1 MKAALI
7 ALPALALTLSA
18 CSGRADGELEPGQWK
33 QTVTIK
39 SLEAP
44 KAPPQAQQA
53 LAKMA
58 GKVTTNESCMGADD
72 AKQGVK
78 SMAEAMQQGG
88 KCTVG
93 KFETAGGK
101 IAGNFDCKL
110 TAAGS
115 STMELTG
122 NYEPTKITM
131 NAKNT
136 ETNPSVPGGVVVV
149 NLEIKAER
157 VGECKKN

>member
-7 ALPALALTLSA
+7 ALPLLALTLAS

-39 SLEAP
+39 SIEAP
-44 KAPPQAQQA
+44 KAPPQAQEA
-53 LAKMA
+53 MDKMA
-58 GKVTTNESCMGADD
+58 GKVTTNESCMGADE

-78 SMAEAMQQGG
+78 SMAEAIQQGG
-88 KCTVG
+88 KCTAG

-101 IAGNFDCKL
+101 ISGKFDCKL
-110 TAAGS
+110 TATGS
-115 STMELTG
+115 SAMELTG

-136 ETNPSVPGGVVVV
+136 ETNPSVPGGVAVI
-149 NLEIKAER
+149 NLEITAER
-157 VGECKKN
+157 VGECKKS